1 MTFDFSR
8 LKTCSLRGKI
18 FRLIW
23 KKPPEKHPD
32 PTQEYL
38 GQCDS
43 PRDKGRELWLDP
55 KQEAEDL
62 FWTMFHETT
71 HGCFFDLEEAAIEEF
86 ERDVRR
92 FAKRMGFCITID
104 HERAR

>member
-8 LKTCSLRGKI
+8 IRTCSLRGKI
-18 FRLIW
+18 FRCIW
-23 KKPPEKHPD
+23 KKPPETHAD
-32 PTQEYL
+32 PALEYV

-43 PRDKGRELWLDP
+43 PKDKGRELWLDP
-55 KQEAEDL
+55 EQEADDL

-71 HGCFFDLEEAAIEEF
+71 HGCFWDLDEDSIIEF

-92 FAKRMGFCITID
+92 FAKRMGFVITIP
-104 HERAR
+104 HERT